1 MKKIFPLALLAAIMF
16 CNCSPYMYSF
26 KKKDESVALNIIR
39 SENKNGIF
47 DFSKLTAQNTADE
60 SGRFAF
66 APAMI
71 KPIAMAIFKISM
83 ALLDAERKRYTQD
96 YSASATDFAFY
107 KLVSDSDAYDC
118 RGMDFAGFDINRTF
132 KNKDGGT
139 ESACKISLAVDLDK
153 PHEIA
158 NNSMFR
164 LYLSGFDYK
173 YSKAKI
179 ANLKKNEKKASLIID
194 INLKSTWLTAEGV
207 MNQNKDIGRMRLQ
220 LKDIPMDPSDPEYD
234 KYRKSI
240 IGTKLEGF
248 SFLVP
253 RSFGHYLVSDNDGSH
268 FQKVFG
274 TGQFTLDVK
283 VTETGK
289 LTKMQEGVFMGVEMA
304 QKNMPK

>member
-1 MKKIFPLALLAAIMF
+1 MKKILPLVILAAVLQ
-16 CNCSPYMYSF
+16 NACSPYMYSF
-26 KKKDESVALNIIR
+26 KKKDESVVLNINR
-39 SENKNGIF
+39 SADKNGIF
-47 DFSKLTAQNTADE
+47 DFSTLTAQNTADQ

-96 YSASATDFAFY
+96 YSVTTSDFAFY

-118 RGMDFAGFDINRTF
+118 RGMDFAGFDIVRTF
-132 KNKDGGT
+132 KNKDGST
-139 ESACKISLAVDLDK
+139 DNACKISLSVDLDNPK
-153 PHEIA
+153 QIA

-179 ANLKKNEKKASLIID
+179 ANLKKNEKKSSIVID
-194 INLKSTWLTAEGV
+194 INLKSTWLTPEGA
-207 MNQNKDIGRMRLQ
+207 MHQNEDIGRMRLQ
-220 LKDIPMDPSDPEYD
+220 LKDIPMDPSDPEYN
-234 KYRKSI
+234 KYRQSI

-253 RSFGHYLVSDNDGSH
+253 RSFGHYLVNDNDGSH